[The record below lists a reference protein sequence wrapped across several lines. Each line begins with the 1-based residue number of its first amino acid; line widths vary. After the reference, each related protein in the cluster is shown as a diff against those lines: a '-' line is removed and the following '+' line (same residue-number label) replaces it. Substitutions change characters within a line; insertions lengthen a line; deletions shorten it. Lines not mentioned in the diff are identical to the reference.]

1 MQLKIVLIGKIK
13 EKIYLQKINK
23 YLEWLTKDINSEVI
37 ILKESNPNNILKK
50 VDKKKKKNFF
60 CISLSEQ
67 GENFDSKS
75 FSNFFFN
82 NGKKIAF
89 IMGDVSGHPATLTKK
104 TDFDLSLSKM
114 TMPHEMATLVLIEQ
128 IYRAFS
134 IRKGSKYHRN

>member
-37 ILKESNPNNILKK
+37 ILKESNPNNILKQ
-50 VDKKKKKNFF
+50 VDNLKKKNFF

-89 IMGDVSGHPATLTKK
+89 IMGDVSGHPATLTIK